1 MSAGLLITFIELAV
15 YRSPVEQSALFV
27 LAMLMLFG
35 GAQWFMPRPARRG
48 AR

>member
-1 MSAGLLITFIELAV
+1 MSAGLLIVFVELAV
-15 YRSPVEQSALFV
+15 YRSQAEQSALFV
-27 LAMLMLFG
+27 LVMLMLFG